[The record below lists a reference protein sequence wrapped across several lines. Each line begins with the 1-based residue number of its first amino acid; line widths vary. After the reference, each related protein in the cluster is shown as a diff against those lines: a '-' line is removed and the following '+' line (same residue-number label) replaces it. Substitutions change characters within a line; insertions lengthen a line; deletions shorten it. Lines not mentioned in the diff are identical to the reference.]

1 MEDYVVNAI
10 AEDIVT
16 EEIQE
21 ENIVETAEEAGTL
34 DDALDVV
41 YNDGEDGAKIAPD
54 VVEEVEEAVE
64 TENPVVDPL
73 PAEDTMTAEEIQGE
87 TAEPLAETDVE
98 TVEDIQEEAEPET
111 DPEDT
116 PVIEEAVI
124 SSYIRHAQE
133 IGTRE
138 APITATDGRETFIP
152 TLLRND

>member
-1 MEDYVVNAI
+1 MEDHVVNAI

-41 YNDGEDGAKIAPD
+41 YNEGDGATIVPD
-54 VVEEVEEAVE
+54 VVAEVEEAVE

-87 TAEPLAETDVE
+87 TAEPLAETDAE

-111 DPEDT
+111 EPEDT

-124 SSYIRHAQE
+124 PSYIRHAQE
-133 IGTRE
+133 IGTVE
-138 APITATDGRETFIP
+138 APIIAPDGRETFIP